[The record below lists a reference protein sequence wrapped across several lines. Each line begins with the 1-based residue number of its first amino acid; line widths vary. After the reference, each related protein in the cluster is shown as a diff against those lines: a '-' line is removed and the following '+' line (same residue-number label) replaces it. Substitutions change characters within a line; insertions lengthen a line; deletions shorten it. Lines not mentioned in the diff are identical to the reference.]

1 MPQQPN
7 TDTISAALHAARAV
21 IDDNDTEAAGLII
34 ILLREGHPVT
44 VLRQP
49 RGEIDL
55 ATITAA
61 ARSASAAV
69 VIVLGAPA
77 ARGIGP
83 ILMRLDELV
92 AQLSAAGIS
101 DPVAVHVPSLDGV
114 QDTVV
119 TALTNTGD
127 RVVPA
132 LGSHRRARRR
142 GRIAALLG
150 GRRPSRESRRA

>member
-1 MPQQPN
+1 MPQQPTN
-7 TDTISAALHAARAV
+7 TISAALHAARAV
-21 IDDNDTEAAGLII
+21 IDDNDAEAGGLVI

-69 VIVLGAPA
+69 VIVLGTPA

-101 DPVAVHVPSLDGV
+101 DPVAVHVPSLDGD

-119 TALTNTGD
+119 TALTNTSD

-150 GRRPSRESRRA
+150 GRRRPSCESRRS